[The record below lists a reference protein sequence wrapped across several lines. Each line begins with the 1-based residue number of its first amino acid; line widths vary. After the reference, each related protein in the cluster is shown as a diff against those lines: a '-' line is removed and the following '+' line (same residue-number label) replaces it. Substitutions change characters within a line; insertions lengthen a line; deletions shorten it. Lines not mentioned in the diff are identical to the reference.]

1 MRSLLFTLL
10 TISIIVSSC
19 NKGCTD
25 FSATNYDDTA
35 TSDDGS
41 CEYLGCT
48 DPEASNYWSRAESDD
63 GTCTY
68 PSDVYFFNLI
78 DIQNGFQIE
87 LYWEDEYVGRFL
99 EACNGGV
106 SGCESGC
113 PKVDIRDL
121 EPGTYSY
128 QAFLRSGGT
137 SVGGDVVFSGSISIG
152 ATQCKYV
159 VME

>member
-1 MRSLLFTLL
+1 MRILLFALFTVGF
-10 TISIIVSSC
+10 IASSC

-48 DPEASNYWSRAESDD
+48 DTEASNYWSRALTDD
-63 GTCTY
+63 GTCLY
-68 PSDVYFFNLI
+68 PSDILFFNLI

-87 LYWEDEYVGRFL
+87 LYFEDEYVGRFL
-99 EACNGGV
+99 EACNGAV
-106 SGCESGC
+106 TGCESGC
-113 PKVDIRDL
+113 PKVDILDL

-128 QAFLRSGGT
+128 EAFLRSGGT
-137 SVGGDVVFSGSISIG
+137 SVGGDLVFSGTISIG
-152 ATQCKYV
+152 ATQCKFV
-159 VME
+159 VLE